1 RRKVRELERARDD
14 GNVRKPGRPW
24 TVEKWLSHWIGD
36 IAPQGLRP
44 NSLAAYEVAVRVHL
58 IPGVGAHRLD
68 RLEPEHLERLYTR
81 RTRNGSKPATVHQ
94 AHRTIRTALGEAVR
108 RGRTTRNVAAIAK
121 APRLND
127 QEEVEPY
134 SVEEVKRLLEAA
146 AGCRNSARWA
156 VAL

>member
-1 RRKVRELERARDD
+1 SAGCAGSPALPWSPTSTNSRRRAGMPTGRRKPNGSSTIYRGKDGFWHGRVTVGVKDDGKPGRRHVMCRSEAEGRPQVRELERARDD

-81 RTRNGSKPATVHQ
+81 MIRNG
-94 AHRTIRTALGEAVR
+94 
-108 RGRTTRNVAAIAK
+108 
-121 APRLND
+121 
-127 QEEVEPY
+127 
-134 SVEEVKRLLEAA
+134 
-146 AGCRNSARWA
+146 
-156 VAL
+156 